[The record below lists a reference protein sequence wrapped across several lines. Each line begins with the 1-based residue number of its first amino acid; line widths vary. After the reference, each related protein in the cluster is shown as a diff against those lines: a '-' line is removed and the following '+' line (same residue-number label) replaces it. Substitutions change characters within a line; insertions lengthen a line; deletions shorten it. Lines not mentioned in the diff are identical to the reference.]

1 MAATRR
7 AMAAGAVVALTGSLL
22 GSPTAG
28 ASVAPEP
35 TTVAK
40 KLVSPLSMVVAGDG
54 TAYVAQ
60 NFAGLLTAVAPG
72 AKPEVVYAAKKGT
85 EVGALSE
92 AGGTVRFATTK
103 GPRTALWSM
112 RPGSKPKKVADL
124 SAYEEDRNP
133 DGDVAYGF
141 EGGLDAACAA
151 QMPPEVPASYTGIV
165 ESHPYGSTVHKGT
178 TYVADAAGNTV
189 VSVKP
194 NGKVKTLA
202 VLPPVPFVVTAEAA
216 AASGLPACTV
226 GKTYNF
232 EPVPTDVEVGKG
244 GWLYV
249 TLLPGG
255 PEDGSTGAQG
265 RVVKVKVKTG
275 KVREV
280 ASGFAG
286 ATGLAV
292 ADNGDVYV
300 AQLFGGQVSRV
311 KAGSTRAKPYAEVMM
326 PAAVEWADGDL
337 FVSAQVLSQKPKGV
351 VLRY

>member
-1 MAATRR
+1 MVATRR
-7 AMAAGAVVALTGSLL
+7 AMAAGAVVLLTGSLM
-22 GSPTAG
+22 GSPAAG
-28 ASVAPEP
+28 AAAAPDP

-72 AKPEVVYAAKKGT
+72 AKPEVVFAAKKGT
-85 EVGALSE
+85 EVGAVSE
-92 AGGTVRFATTK
+92 GGGTVRFATTK
-103 GPRTALWSM
+103 GAKTALWSM
-112 RPGSKPKKVADL
+112 SPGSKPKKVADL
-124 SAYEEDRNP
+124 SAYEADRNP
-133 DGDVAYGF
+133 DADVAYGF
-141 EGGLDAACAA
+141 VGGLDAACAA
-151 QMPPEVPASYTGIV
+151 QMPAEVPASYTGIV
-165 ESHPYGSTVHKGT
+165 ESHPYGSAVHKGT
-178 TYVADAAGNTV
+178 TYVADAAGNTIL
-189 VSVKP
+189 SVKP
-194 NGKVKTLA
+194 NGKVKTVA
-202 VLPPVPFVVTAEAA
+202 VLPAVPVVVTAEAA
-216 AASGLPACTV
+216 AANQLPPCTV

-249 TLLPGG
+249 SLLPGG

-265 RVVKVKVKTG
+265 RVVKVKAKTG

-286 ATGLAV
+286 ATGVAV

-300 AQLFGGQVSRV
+300 AQLFGGQVSRI
-311 KAGSTRAKPYAEVMM
+311 KAGRTTAKPYAEVMM

>member
-7 AMAAGAVVALTGSLL
+7 AMAAGAVVLLTGSLL
-22 GSPTAG
+22 GSPTAT
-28 ASVAPEP
+28 ALTAPEP

-72 AKPEVVYAAKKGT
+72 AEPEVVFAAKKGT
-85 EVGALSE
+85 EVGAVSE
-92 AGGTVRFATTK
+92 HGGTVHFATTK
-103 GPRTALWSM
+103 GTKTALWSM
-112 RPGSKPKKVADL
+112 RPGAKPKKVADL
-124 SAYEEDRNP
+124 SAYEADRNP
-133 DGDVAYGF
+133 DADVSYGF
-141 EGGLDAACAA
+141 VGGLDAACAA

-165 ESHPYGSTVHKGT
+165 ESHPYGSTVHQGT
-178 TYVADAAGNTV
+178 TYVADAAGNTIL
-189 VSVKP
+189 SVKP
-194 NGKVKTLA
+194 NGKVKTVA
-202 VLPPVPFVVTAEAA
+202 VLPPVPVVVTPEAA
-216 AASGLPACTV
+216 AANQLPACTV
-226 GKTYNF
+226 GKTFNF

-265 RVVKVKVKTG
+265 RLVKVKAKTG
-275 KVREV
+275 KVRQV
-280 ASGFAG
+280 AGGFAG
-286 ATGLAV
+286 ATGVAV

-300 AQLFGGQVSRV
+300 AQLFGGQVSRI
-311 KAGSTRAKPYAEVMM
+311 KAGRTEARPYAEVMM

-337 FVSAQVLSQKPKGV
+337 FVSAQVLSEKPKGV

>member
-1 MAATRR
+1 
-7 AMAAGAVVALTGSLL
+7 MAAGAVVLLTGSLL
-22 GSPTAG
+22 GSPTAS
-28 ASVAPEP
+28 ASTAPEP

-60 NFAGLLTAVAPG
+60 NFAGLLTAVSPG

-85 EVGALSE
+85 ELGALSE
-92 AGGTVRFATTK
+92 AGGTIRFATTK
-103 GPRTALWSM
+103 GAKTALWTM

-124 SAYEEDRNP
+124 SAFEADRNP
-133 DGDVAYGF
+133 DADVAYGF

-165 ESHPYGSTVHKGT
+165 ESHPYGSTVHKGV
-178 TYVADAAGNTV
+178 TYVADAAGNSI

-216 AASGLPACTV
+216 TASGLPACTV

-244 GWLYV
+244 GWLWV

-265 RVVKVKVKTG
+265 RLVKVKIKTG

-300 AQLFGGQVSRV
+300 AQLFGGQVSRI
-311 KAGSTRAKPYAEVMM
+311 KAGSTKAKPYAEAMM
-326 PAAVEWADGDL
+326 PAAIEWADGDL
-337 FVSAQVLSQKPKGV
+337 FVSAQVLSEKPKGV

>member
-1 MAATRR
+1 MTRTRSGAAAAAVTILVGSVL
-7 AMAAGAVVALTGSLL
+7 ATPAAGAVA
-22 GSPTAG
+22 
-28 ASVAPEP
+28 APEP

-40 KLVSPLSMVVAGDG
+40 KLVTPLSMVVAGDG
-54 TAYVAQ
+54 TAYVSQ
-60 NFAGLLTAVAPG
+60 NFAGLLTAVVPG
-72 AKPEVVYAAKKGT
+72 KKPQVVFAAEKGT

-103 GPRTALWSM
+103 GKATKLWSM
-112 RPGSKPKKVADL
+112 RPGSRPSKVADL
-124 SAYEEDRNP
+124 WKHERTKNP
-133 DGDVAYGF
+133 DGDQAYGF
-141 EGGLDAACAA
+141 VGLDPACAA
-151 QMPPEVPASYTGIV
+151 QVPPDVPATYTGIL
-165 ESHPYGSTVHKGT
+165 ESHPYGSTVHRGT
-178 TYVADAAGNTV
+178 TYVADAAGNTIV
-189 VSVKP
+189 GVKD
-194 NGKVKTLA
+194 NGKVSTVA
-202 VLPPVPFVVTAEAA
+202 VLPPVPVVVTAEAA
-216 AASGLPACTV
+216 AANALPACTV

-265 RVVKVKVKTG
+265 RLVKVKAKSG

-286 ATGLAV
+286 ATGVAV

-300 AQLFGGQVSRV
+300 AQLFAGQVSRV
-311 KAGSTRAKPYAEVMM
+311 RSGSSTAKPYASTMM

-337 FVSAQVLSQKPKGV
+337 YVSANVLSEKPKGV

>member
-1 MAATRR
+1 MTATRR
-7 AMAAGAVVALTGSLL
+7 AMAAGAVVLLTGSLL

-28 ASVAPEP
+28 AATAPEP

-72 AKPEVVYAAKKGT
+72 AKPEVVFAAKKGT
-85 EVGALSE
+85 EVGAVSE

-103 GPRTALWSM
+103 GAKTALWSM
-112 RPGSKPKKVADL
+112 RPGSKPTKVADL
-124 SAYEEDRNP
+124 SAFEADRNP
-133 DGDVAYGF
+133 DADVAYGF
-141 EGGLDAACAA
+141 EGGLDPACAA
-151 QMPPEVPASYTGIV
+151 QMPPEVPASYTGVV

-178 TYVADAAGNTV
+178 TYVADAAGNTIL
-189 VSVKP
+189 SVKP

-202 VLPPVPFVVTAEAA
+202 VLPPVPVVVTAEAA
-216 AASGLPACTV
+216 AATKLPACTV
-226 GKTYNF
+226 GKTFNF

-265 RVVKVKVKTG
+265 RLVKVKAKTG

-286 ATGLAV
+286 ATGVAV

-300 AQLFGGQVSRV
+300 AQLFGGQVSRI
-311 KAGSTRAKPYAEVMM
+311 KAGATKAKPYAEVMM